1 MMDRLMIR
9 HWGLVAAMI
18 AAMALVLGSAATGPA
33 SAATEP
39 PPPAEQ
45 ALASVAGDPVDFESP
60 IADLSDG
67 PVPVLVGTV
76 IGGPRPSVSA
86 VVRNGPRDQ
95 KRVALTFDDNFGTET
110 ALRTLAALRQ
120 AGAPATAFVVG
131 QGVDL
136 EPAIVD
142 EIARNPQ
149 LEVGDH
155 SGLHV
160 DLALRDSS
168 FVEQS
173 IGGGVAAY
181 RQATAGHAVSLFR
194 PPGGSLNAT
203 VLKAAAAN
211 GFPTTVLWD
220 CSPGDF
226 LGIDAQTIVTRTM
239 ASIRPGS
246 IVLLH
251 LNGQHTAEA
260 LPLLVQAIRAAG
272 YRLVTVSQ
280 LLKGGR
286 CFSDVSPDD
295 PAQSAVLAMDRS
307 GLLRGYPTG
316 DFGATEGLSR
326 RNLARALVIGLG
338 LHTPEVEA
346 YDHPTFA
353 DVLPPPGGVTANL
366 GSQDLARFD
375 YIEEAVAHGLMQG
388 APDADGKMLFRPT
401 ATVRRIDLALAVARA
416 TADAGLLPS
425 GSTRSFTDVPPQAAG
440 AIAAVVE
447 AGLMNPVGQ
456 AFSPWEPESRA
467 HAARVLQRL
476 FAKIKV
482 AAGR

>member
-1 MMDRLMIR
+1 MIR
-9 HWGLVAAMI
+9 HWGFVAAMI

-39 PPPAEQ
+39 LPPAEQ
-45 ALASVAGDPVDFESP
+45 ALASAAGDPVDFEAP

-67 PVPVLVGTV
+67 PLPVLVGTAV
-76 IGGPRPSVSA
+76 GGPRPAVSA

-95 KRVALTFDDNFGTET
+95 KSVALTFDDNFGTET

-131 QGVDL
+131 QGVGL
-136 EPAIVD
+136 EPAIVE
-142 EIARNPQ
+142 EIARNPL

-160 DLALRDSS
+160 DLTLQDAS
-168 FVEQS
+168 FIEQLV
-173 IGGGVAAY
+173 GGGVAAY
-181 RQATAGHAVSLFR
+181 RQATAAHAVSLFR
-194 PPGGSLNAT
+194 PPGGSLNT
-203 VLKAAAAN
+203 MVLKAAAAN

-226 LGIDAQTIVTRTM
+226 LGIDAQTIVTRIM

-260 LPLLVQAIRAAG
+260 LPLLVQAIRGAG

-280 LLKGGR
+280 LLKGSR
-286 CFSDVSPDD
+286 RFCDVSPDD
-295 PAQSAVLAMDRS
+295 PAYSAVMAMDQS
-307 GLLRGYPTG
+307 GLLRGYPAG

-353 DVLPPPGGVTANL
+353 DVLPPAGGVTANL

-388 APDADGKMLFRPT
+388 APDADGRMLFRPT

-425 GSTRSFTDVPPQAAG
+425 GPNRSFADVPSQAAG
-440 AIAAVVE
+440 AIAAVAE
-447 AGLMNPVGQ
+447 AGFMNPVGQ

-476 FAKIKV
+476 FAKIRT
-482 AAGR
+482 AGAP